1 MQNKHAVEVKTN
13 LVLRSRFKTKY
24 KDINIDDFVRIFK
37 KKQKYSDMK
46 QHVKNW
52 TDKTY
57 KVVGIDRNGINT
69 QVSYKLEGLNKSF
82 LRHEILLVE

>member
-1 MQNKHAVEVKTN
+1 
-13 LVLRSRFKTKY
+13 
-24 KDINIDDFVRIFK
+24 
-37 KKQKYSDMK
+37 MK

-52 TDKTY
+52 TYKTY